1 MIRRLDQS
9 RVEDDAGGLFGGAQR
24 DMFNDFSS
32 PEARAFQDQVAA
44 DIRDDIAKDG
54 DRPVEIETADGA
66 KLRSMQAVLDYL
78 DEGDRVSARLDLCG
92 KGPA

>member
-1 MIRRLDQS
+1 MIRRLDQT

-24 DMFNDFSS
+24 DMFSEPAGN
-32 PEARAFQDQVAA
+32 EARTVQDQIAA
-44 DIRDDIAKDG
+44 DVRDDIAKSG
-54 DRPVEIETADGA
+54 DVKLELETVDGA
-66 KLRSMQAVLDYL
+66 KLRSKQAVLDYI